1 MEKDFTEWLKERYCA
16 WYLLTQ
22 EQEDE
27 YFTQW
32 YDEMQE
38 TTKELAETED
48 YTILYY
54 EIYECPQNPT
64 DSGKYY
70 GKTPLLGQA
79 ETVTTKAKES
89 GQMLFIKAVCSDG
102 KKRYM

>member
-27 YFTQW
+27 YFSQW

-38 TTKELAETED
+38 KRKEQSKMAD
-48 YTILYY
+48 HTILYY
-54 EIYECPQNPT
+54 EINECLQNPT

-70 GKTPLLGQA
+70 GKTPLLKQA
-79 ETVTTKAKES
+79 ETVVRKAKES

-102 KKRYM
+102 KKRYL

>member
-27 YFTQW
+27 YFSQW

-38 TTKELAETED
+38 TRKELAETED

-70 GKTPLLGQA
+70 GKTPLLEQA
-79 ETVTTKAKES
+79 ETIIRKAKES
-89 GQMLFIKAVCSDG
+89 GIMLFMKVVCSDG
-102 KKRYM
+102 KKRYL